1 MGARPVENRLE
12 LVPVIDLVERQVL
25 DRGSG
30 DDETVIVVVAEG
42 IQRLIELDQV
52 IVTDMGR
59 FVGGC
64 LHEVD
69 FDLQRRF
76 GDQAQQLRLGF
87 DLLGHQIQDHQFE
100 RSHTLALRLGLL
112 QGEDAFRVEDGT
124 RGQAAWDLDRH
135 VLIMAMAGILI
146 RRQVIAMSYDR
157 LSIPA
162 FHSAQK
168 SDTPI

>member
-1 MGARPVENRLE
+1 M
-12 LVPVIDLVERQVL
+12 VL
-25 DRGSG
+25 ISMLG
-30 DDETVIVVVAEG
+30 
-42 IQRLIELDQV
+42 LIA
-52 IVTDMGR
+52 GR
-59 FVGGC
+59 
-64 LHEVD
+64 
-69 FDLQRRF
+69 
-76 GDQAQQLRLGF
+76 AQQLYLDLKRGVGELAQDLGLG
-87 DLLGHQIQDHQFE
+87 DELGGHQIQDHQFE